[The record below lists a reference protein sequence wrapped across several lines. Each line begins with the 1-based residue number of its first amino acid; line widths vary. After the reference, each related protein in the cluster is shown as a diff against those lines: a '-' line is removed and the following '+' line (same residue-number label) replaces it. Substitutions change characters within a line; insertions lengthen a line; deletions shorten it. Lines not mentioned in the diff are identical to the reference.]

1 MTKMVSHS
9 LPTLVSVPALFQAQ
23 KPRLLPDNHRSADQS
38 VDRLPLNLP
47 ACLLTAMQ
55 PPEAVCCVL
64 AAAGTLPPAVQR
76 LLFAGM
82 WLEDGRALAD
92 YNIQTGSTLYMAGP
106 LNGDIG
112 MWEAAELPDPVGF
125 PPSPGER
132 LLLDPE
138 PAASLVRSPPT
149 PFEVDA
155 IIADARGPM
164 PPQQQQQRGG
174 GSLGGFYAVC
184 PGLLSKP
191 QCATLSGLVESSYA
205 AFCAAHP
212 DGDACWQLFEGNSA
226 PVAMDFKLA
235 ITEAELDGL
244 LGHQGAA
251 GAVASLGAELLPR
264 LGLDPAAA
272 SVRFILRRRAAV
284 ITAPLSAALDD
295 QAGGAMASLSS
306 DRPES
311 QGARQQEDPQRFPRE
326 RIPFHRD
333 SSLVVVNVALNEGF
347 EGAQLLF
354 AVDGRIK
361 CPARPVGC
369 ATAHDCATVHGVS
382 CMASGARYT
391 LFAVFERREVSGA
404 A

>member
-1 MTKMVSHS
+1 
-9 LPTLVSVPALFQAQ
+9 
-23 KPRLLPDNHRSADQS
+23 
-38 VDRLPLNLP
+38 
-47 ACLLTAMQ
+47 MQ

-251 GAVASLGAELLPR
+251 GAVAALGARLLPR
-264 LGLDPAAA
+264 LGLDPAAT
-272 SVRFILRRRAAV
+272 SVRFILRRRAAAV
-284 ITAPLSAALDD
+284 TVVTADIPGLQAA
-295 QAGGAMASLSS
+295 AGAMASSSVELSGS
-306 DRPES
+306 QTSAATTWQQPE
-311 QGARQQEDPQRFPRE
+311 QVEQPLQREQLPLE

-333 SSLVVVNVALNEGF
+333 SSLVVVNVALNDGF

-354 AVDGRIK
+354 AVDGRIE

-369 ATAHDCATVHGVS
+369 ATAHDFTTVHGVS
-382 CMASGARYT
+382 CMTSGVRYT
-391 LFAVFERREVSGA
+391 LFAVFERREVISGA

>member
-1 MTKMVSHS
+1 MS
-9 LPTLVSVPALFQAQ
+9 LPLDS
-23 KPRLLPDNHRSADQS
+23 H
-38 VDRLPLNLP
+38 PLTYMT
-47 ACLLTAMQ
+47 ACLRAAGHPPQSSGWLPTSIFLTAVLAIAACCLAAGI
-55 PPEAVCCVL
+55 PPEQ
-64 AAAGTLPPAVQR
+64 QR
-76 LLFAGM
+76 LIFESQQ
-82 WLEDGRALAD
+82 LEDNRTLAD
-92 YNIQTGSTLYMAGP
+92 YNIQKESMLLLVLRLTGS
-106 LNGDIG
+106 IG
-112 MWEAAELPDPVGF
+112 MWEAAA
-125 PPSPGER
+125 PPYPAGLSTSPGEH
-132 LLLDPE
+132 LLLDTD
-138 PAASLVRSPPT
+138 PAAMLARSPLT
-149 PFEVDA
+149 PSEVGA
-155 IIADARGPM
+155 IIAGARGPK
-164 PPQQQQQRGG
+164 PLPRQLQSGV
-174 GSLGGFYAVC
+174 GSLGGFFTSR
-184 PGLLSKP
+184 PGLLSRP
-191 QCATLSGLVESSYA
+191 QCAALSSHVASHGA

-212 DGDACWQLFEGNSA
+212 DGDTCWQFFEGNYA